1 MLVVYEEMLAKAQR
15 GEKLTVADVAK
26 GVLANALDP
35 FGMYRAAGRA
45 VMVFLSS
52 SEVTNDDAEN
62 IGRILAKGRD
72 AGLDEME
79 VEIDKVRFVGL
90 KAAIPVDAGTV
101 VTIEAG
107 GSAHGKVRI
116 KAKYK

>member
-1 MLVVYEEMLAKAQR
+1 MLVDYEELVAKAQR
-15 GEKLTVADVAK
+15 GEPVTATDMAKAAVANV
-26 GVLANALDP
+26 LDP

-45 VMVFLSS
+45 VMGFLNS
-52 SEVTNDDAEN
+52 SEITHDDAEN

-79 VEIDKVRFVGL
+79 VEIDKSRFIGL
-90 KAAIPVDAGTV
+90 KAAIPVDAKTV
-101 VTIEAG
+101 LTVDAG
-107 GSAHGKVRI
+107 GGANGKVRI